1 MFTGIIT
8 DLGTVCAVESGGD
21 SRIAITTAY
30 DLETVPIGASI
41 ACSGGCLTVVDKGA
55 DWFAMDLS
63 AETLGRTTLGACR
76 VGTKINLER
85 PLKVGD
91 EFGGHVVL
99 GHIDGVGR
107 IVGRE
112 PVGESVRFV
121 LATPAGLARYIAPK
135 GSIALDGVSLTVN
148 QVTGGEFEVTMI
160 PHTLRSTTFGN
171 MRPGDRVNVEVDVF
185 ARYLARMNEEG

>member
-8 DLGTVCAVESGGD
+8 DLGTVCAVEAGD
-21 SRIAITTAY
+21 GSRIAITTAY
-30 DLETVPIGASI
+30 DLATVPIGASI
-41 ACSGGCLTVVDKGA
+41 ACAGGCLTVVDKGA

-63 AETLGRTTLGACR
+63 AETLGCTTLGDCR
-76 VGTKINLER
+76 VGTRLNLER

-91 EFGGHVVL
+91 EFGGHIVL

-112 PVGESVRFV
+112 PAGESVRFV
-121 LATPAGLARYIAPK
+121 VAAPGGLARFIAAK

-148 QVTGGEFEVTMI
+148 QVTGAEFEVTMI
-160 PHTLRSTTFGN
+160 PHTLRSTSFGN
-171 MRPGDRVNVEVDVF
+171 ARPEDRVNVEVDVF